1 MTKTYLKY
9 KNRITIL
16 AGFILFSWAGLCAR
30 LFQVQV
36 LNGTEYKI
44 KVVEQS
50 QKKQIIPANRGNIFD
65 RNNKPLTRN
74 IIHYTLSVNPK
85 KVTDKIAVATAV
97 SERTGEPKKK
107 YIDKIDENSNFEYL
121 ERNLQ
126 RETLG
131 LLTNHSFT
139 GLNIKR
145 KYKRYY
151 PHSSIGAQLI
161 GYTNIDDEGISGIE
175 KDFNKYLKGSSGWV
189 HKTKGL
195 SGKIQHK
202 SGMPFNEPI
211 NGNNIQL
218 TIDLEYQ
225 SILEQELL
233 KRQVE
238 TNAKSATG
246 IIINPQSGEILAMA
260 SVPGFDN
267 NNFSESEPELHKVR
281 AITDQFEPGS
291 TFKVVSAVAA
301 LKQNDI
307 SLFEEFDCENGKYQ
321 YYNISVSDHEKYE
334 MLTLPQIIK
343 HSSNIGIVKMVER
356 IGSKKLF
363 ETCRDLGFGSKTGIN
378 LKGEVT
384 GKLSPYSDWSTVSL
398 GQIAMGHEVG
408 VTALQIATAYCA
420 IANGGFLVKPRL
432 IRQIIDQNNNQVF
445 SEKTKVLRRIADVQ
459 TMKEIR
465 QMLRGVITDGTGE
478 NASIAGWKIAGKTGT
493 AQKWKDGK
501 YSNKQFISNFVG
513 FFPYDDPKILTF
525 IMLDEPSQPFHWGSE
540 GAAVAFN
547 RVVKRII
554 NMDNSITPPKN
565 KKYTSLKKPINYL
578 NKEIDIKDK
587 IEPER
592 IELSFLSTQQIYG
605 DKTEVPEI
613 RGFSM
618 RKAMR
623 VLRSFDLNFKIQ
635 GTGKVLWQSPRPGA
649 IVKKETICV
658 VGLE

>member
-9 KNRITIL
+9 KTRITVL

-36 LNGTEYKI
+36 LNGSEYKI

-107 YIDKIDENSNFEYL
+107 YIDKIDKNSNFEYL

-151 PHSSIGAQLI
+151 PHSNIGAQLI

-175 KDFNKYLKGSSGWV
+175 KDFNKYLKGTSGWV

-211 NGNNIQL
+211 DGNNIQL

-301 LKQNDI
+301 IKQNDI

-356 IGSKKLF
+356 IGSKKLY

-513 FFPYDDPKILTF
+513 FFPYDDPKILAF

-565 KKYTSLKKPINYL
+565 KKYVSLKKPNNYL
-578 NKEIDIKDK
+578 NKEIDIKDE

-592 IELSFLSTQQIYG
+592 IELSFLSTQQIHG
-605 DKTEVPEI
+605 NKTEVPEI

-635 GTGKVLWQSPRPGA
+635 GTGKVLWQSPRPGS

>member
-9 KNRITIL
+9 KTRITVL

-36 LNGTEYKI
+36 LNGSEYKI

-107 YIDKIDENSNFEYL
+107 YIDKIDKNSNFEYL

-151 PHSSIGAQLI
+151 PHSNIGAQLI

-175 KDFNKYLKGSSGWV
+175 KDFNKYLKGTSGWV

-211 NGNNIQL
+211 DGNNIQL

-465 QMLRGVITDGTGE
+465 QMLRGVIIDGTGE
-478 NASIAGWKIAGKTGT
+478 NASISGWKIAGKTGT

-565 KKYTSLKKPINYL
+565 KKYVSLKKPNNYL
-578 NKEIDIKDK
+578 NKEIDIKDE

-592 IELSFLSTQQIYG
+592 IELSFLSTQQIHG
-605 DKTEVPEI
+605 NKTEVPEI

-635 GTGKVLWQSPRPGA
+635 GTGKVLWQSPRPGS